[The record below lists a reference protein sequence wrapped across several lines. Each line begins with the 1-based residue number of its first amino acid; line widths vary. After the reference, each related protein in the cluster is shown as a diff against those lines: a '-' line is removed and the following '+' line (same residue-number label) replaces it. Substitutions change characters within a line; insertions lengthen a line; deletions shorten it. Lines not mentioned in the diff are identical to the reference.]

1 MSDNTLEAVL
11 EMAMGLSTVEK
22 VRLMERLA
30 VSVENELAEP
40 SANPLLMMAEAA
52 DRLGLRAD
60 RDDISEHFDDILRQS
75 WSEHLD
81 RKRPD

>member
-1 MSDNTLEAVL
+1 MNDHTLEAVL
-11 EMAMGLSTVEK
+11 EMAMQLSTVEK
-22 VRLMERLA
+22 MRLMERLA
-30 VSVENELAEP
+30 VSVENELIEP
-40 SANPLLMMAEAA
+40 SANPLLTMAESA

-60 RDDISEHFDDILRQS
+60 RDDISEHFDDILRSS

>member
-1 MSDNTLEAVL
+1 MNDHTLEAIL
-11 EMAMGLSTVEK
+11 EMAMQLSTVEK

-40 SANPLLMMAEAA
+40 SANPLLAMAEAA

-60 RDDISEHFDDILRQS
+60 HDDISEHFDDLLRAS

-81 RKRPD
+81 RKHSD